1 MFGYCL
7 AARVPSSNHKNGVVA
22 GDSPDDIGTV
32 AAVDR

>member
-7 AARVPSSNHKNGVVA
+7 AARVSSSNHKNGVVA
-22 GDSPDDIGTV
+22 GDGTNDIGTV